1 MNNSTKLN
9 EGKNN
14 NSVNL
19 LTGATHSPIAGRLV
33 GGGVGFGELTPE

>member
-19 LTGATHSPIAGRLV
+19 LLDHPPIAGRLV

>member
-19 LTGATHSPIAGRLV
+19 LLDHPHPPIAGRLV